1 MTIDDLPGLRTADRS
16 EDLVPGWLRRVAA
29 LGWRIL
35 AALALGLVLV
45 ATAVALSTVTA
56 AIIVGLIVAST
67 FAPYVKSLRAR
78 GWDRTKAAAAVSGMA
93 LLAIV
98 IALVTIA
105 LAFAPYV
112 TDLLAAIGDGV
123 DDLQAWLASIGAP
136 EEVTRLIE
144 RTVGDAEDIV
154 AGAVAGLIGPIAA
167 LVTVLILGGFLTFFL
182 LQDGDRAWAALTGGI
197 DPWRADALTTR
208 GRIAVERVG
217 GYLRGTAI
225 LAASDAVTDFI
236 YLTILG
242 VPLAAPLAVLVF
254 LGGFVPYLGGFVATI
269 VLVLVTLAFVGPTA
283 VLILLALITVTNIIQ
298 GNVIAPVV
306 YGRTVEIHPALVLI
320 ALPAGAALFGVIGLF
335 AALPVVALVLAITP
349 AIVEALDTAPGAS
362 TDRGG
367 LVPTWLDRLG
377 QWSWRG
383 LVIVGLLFVAIQ
395 VAVAIPTVIVPIVLA
410 VVLAA
415 TFEPIAAR
423 FRERGMSRGQSAA
436 AVTALAVIVV
446 VAIIGITVWSMLGS
460 LDDLVD
466 TTLIGAAK
474 ANVGQAF
481 IDVVRSVDA
490 DIVAG
495 VTAFFS
501 AAASFVVV
509 LILSVLLTF
518 YFLKDGPSWWARL
531 MVRIHGSRRE
541 RLLVAGPDAVGILN
555 GYMVGTGLISVFGA
569 VTQWLIMALLGLP
582 LAIPI
587 AVLSFFGGFI
597 PYIGSA
603 ITTALGFLVALAVG
617 DTVDIVIMAAFTI
630 VFNIVQGN
638 FVAPLVY
645 GRTVSLHP
653 AVVLLAIP
661 AGGAV
666 AGILG
671 MFLVVPFLGV
681 VAVTWRAIIH
691 TFDPDDPTT
700 LAAGSRLDPPPPAD
714 LGPDPDAETA
724 PAAAPA

>member
-1 MTIDDLPGLRTADRS
+1 MSIDDAPGADTIDPSD
-16 EDLVPGWLRRVAA
+16 DLVPGWLRRIAA
-29 LGWRIL
+29 IGWRVL

-45 ATAVALSTVTA
+45 AIALTLSTVTA
-56 AIIVGLIVAST
+56 AVIVGLIVAST
-67 FAPYVKSLRAR
+67 FAPYVHRLRQR
-78 GWDRTKAAAAVSGMA
+78 GWDRTMAAAAVSGMA

-98 IALVTIA
+98 VAIVVIV
-105 LAFAPYV
+105 LAFAPYLG
-112 TDLLAAIGDGV
+112 DLLAAVRAGV
-123 DDLQAWLASIGAP
+123 EDIQAWLLSIGAP
-136 EEVTRLIE
+136 SDVTAVIDRVIASVE
-144 RTVGDAEDIV
+144 DWVGGAISSIV
-154 AGAVAGLIGPIAA
+154 GPIAA

-182 LQDGDRAWAALTGGI
+182 LQDGDRAWAAITREM
-197 DPWRADALTTR
+197 DPWRAEALTAR
-208 GRIAVERVG
+208 GRIALERVG

-225 LAASDAVTDFI
+225 LSASDAVTDFI

-254 LGGFVPYLGGFVATI
+254 LAGFVPYLGGFVATT

-283 VLILLALITVTNIIQ
+283 VIILLALIMITNLVQ

-335 AALPVVALVLAITP
+335 AALPVVALVLAIAP
-349 AIVEALDTAPGAS
+349 AIVEALDTEPGTMTA
-362 TDRGG
+362 RG

-383 LVIVGLLFVAIQ
+383 LVIVGLAYVAIQ
-395 VAVAIPTVIVPIVLA
+395 VAVAIPTVIVPVVLS

-423 FRERGMSRGQSAA
+423 LRARGLGRGQAAA
-436 AVTALAVIVV
+436 AVTGLAVLIVV
-446 VAIIGITVWSMLGS
+446 AVIGITVWSMLGS
-460 LDDLVD
+460 IDELVD
-466 TTLIGAAK
+466 TSLIGAAK
-474 ANVGQAF
+474 ANLGEAF
-481 IDVVRSVDA
+481 IDLVRSLDA
-490 DIVAG
+490 DLVAAVSG
-495 VTAFFS
+495 FLA
-501 AAASFVVV
+501 AAASFAVV
-509 LILSVLLTF
+509 LLLSVLLTF
-518 YFLKDGPSWWARL
+518 YFLKDGAAWWDAL
-531 MVRIHGSRRE
+531 VRRTHGARRE
-541 RLLVAGPDAVGILN
+541 HLTTAGPAAAGILN
-555 GYMVGTGLISVFGA
+555 GYMVGTGVISIFGA
-569 VTQWLIMALLGLP
+569 VTQWLIMVILGLP
-582 LAIPI
+582 LAVPI
-587 AVLSFFGGFI
+587 GVLSFFGGFI

-603 ITTALGFLVALAVG
+603 ITTLLGFLVALAVG
-617 DTVDIVIMAAFTI
+617 ETRDIVIMAVFTI

-681 VAVTWRAIIH
+681 VATTWRAIIH
-691 TFDPDDPTT
+691 SFDPDGPAAVRAR
-700 LAAGSRLDPPPPAD
+700 AAGAPPP
-714 LGPDPDAETA
+714 LDAA
-724 PAAAPA
+724 PAAAAPAT